1 MTVRP
6 QPFAPP
12 AGDLA
17 KACQAAHGL
26 AVSGLGRVDL
36 PLPGRFDVIPL
47 PVAFWVHPRGFMP
60 MHHDGQEPRGR
71 ADISLE
77 AEIPED
83 LFNGMHE
90 FMRSHPHWDQY
101 RLITSALAG
110 FLFQNGCS
118 DRCVTQHYLDGLF
131 MKAGSS

>member
-1 MTVRP
+1 
-6 QPFAPP
+6 
-12 AGDLA
+12 
-17 KACQAAHGL
+17 
-26 AVSGLGRVDL
+26 LGRVN
-36 PLPGRFDVIPL
+36 PTPHGRFDATPL
-47 PVAFWVHPRGFMP
+47 DVAFWVHPSASMP
-60 MHHDGQEPRGR
+60 MHHDGQETRGS

>member
-1 MTVRP
+1 MGWLS
-6 QPFAPP
+6 QAW
-12 AGDLA
+12 AGWI
-17 KACQAAHGL
+17 CPRQAALTH
-26 AVSGLGRVDL
+26 
-36 PLPGRFDVIPL
+36 PP
-47 PVAFWVHPRGFMP
+47 PRGFLGAP
-60 MHHDGQEPRGR
+60 KRIHAHASRWPRAPGPA